1 MFTVFDESEI
11 DILAKK
17 SDYKKIKVS
26 LREDGRLSSYV
37 KDGYRVDVFL
47 TTGTVATCL
56 DKPKSQDPTVI
67 FRRNMNKD
75 DIKKILDDPKPPVR
89 KCYNRMPN
97 GEKDE
102 RLYDVSTCKFKFR
115 YDSMERAFIDD
126 LDTIYESALNITL
139 GYDGYF
145 VLNHDGTFVSHN
157 LPRKLR
163 YKLEDR
169 VASDPIPTVVSLGTE
184 HPDTY
189 FLQFADGKRSW
200 RRLPQELEDILED
213 TEHYVDIMALGEE
226 EDYYV
231 KFSNGK
237 EFWNIPSKL
246 ADRLRGKHGEKTVA
260 AVSLGYEDQ
269 YNVRFSDGSMTS
281 NMKSKTFWREYDD
294 ITVASGVKLVAMGA
308 KGDYI
313 ILG

>member
-1 MFTVFDESEI
+1 
-11 DILAKK
+11 
-17 SDYKKIKVS
+17 
-26 LREDGRLSSYV
+26 
-37 KDGYRVDVFL
+37 
-47 TTGTVATCL
+47 
-56 DKPKSQDPTVI
+56 
-67 FRRNMNKD
+67 
-75 DIKKILDDPKPPVR
+75 
-89 KCYNRMPN
+89 
-97 GEKDE
+97 
-102 RLYDVSTCKFKFR
+102 
-115 YDSMERAFIDD
+115 MERAFIDD
-126 LDTIYESALNITL
+126 LDTIYESASNITL

-231 KFSNGK
+231 KLSNGK

-260 AVSLGYEDQ
+260 TVSLGYEDQ
-269 YNVRFSDGSMTS
+269 YNVRFSGTCYQSVFLFMTFLLFQ
-281 NMKSKTFWREYDD
+281 T
-294 ITVASGVKLVAMGA
+294 AA
-308 KGDYI
+308 
-313 ILG
+313 

>member
-1 MFTVFDESEI
+1 MES
-11 DILAKK
+11 
-17 SDYKKIKVS
+17 
-26 LREDGRLSSYV
+26 
-37 KDGYRVDVFL
+37 
-47 TTGTVATCL
+47 
-56 DKPKSQDPTVI
+56 
-67 FRRNMNKD
+67 
-75 DIKKILDDPKPPVR
+75 
-89 KCYNRMPN
+89 
-97 GEKDE
+97 
-102 RLYDVSTCKFKFR
+102 
-115 YDSMERAFIDD
+115 AFIDD
-126 LDTIYESALNITL
+126 LDAIYESAASISL

-145 VLNHDGTFVSHN
+145 VLKHDGTFMSHN

-200 RRLPQELEDILED
+200 RGLPGELEDILED

-231 KFSNGK
+231 KLSNGK

-269 YNVRFSDGSMTS
+269 YNVRFTGMAVIPCATFYTIILNSYVPDGSMTS

-294 ITVASGVKLVAMGA
+294 ITEASGVKLVAMGA